1 MAGRRKAKGAEVKT
15 KRILLALAALALCAA
30 LTVPSFAGARATRAA
45 TTIKIK
51 DGNGDFHGRI
61 TSTRKGC
68 LGGRVVKVFK
78 QKGNHQNPKRDKVI
92 GKDTSEKAQRNQLVG
107 IWAVGNTGFKR
118 GSFYAKARRTD
129 SCKVAYS
136 DTIHE

>member
-1 MAGRRKAKGAEVKT
+1 VRTNK
-15 KRILLALAALALCAA
+15 ILLVLAGLSLCAA
-30 LTVPSFAGARATRAA
+30 LVVPSLAGAAGRAA
-45 TTIKIK
+45 TTVKIR
-51 DGNGDFHGRI
+51 GSNGDFHGRI

-78 QKGNHQNPKRDKVI
+78 QKGDHQNPKRDKVI

-107 IWAVGNTGFKR
+107 IWSVGNTGFKT
-118 GSFYAKARRTD
+118 GDFYAKVRRTD
-129 SCKVAYS
+129 FCKVAYS